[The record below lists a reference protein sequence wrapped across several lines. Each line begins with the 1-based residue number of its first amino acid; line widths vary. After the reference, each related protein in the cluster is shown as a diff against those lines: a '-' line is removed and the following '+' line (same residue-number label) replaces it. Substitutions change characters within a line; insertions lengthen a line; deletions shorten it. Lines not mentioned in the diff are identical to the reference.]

1 MEDRTVKIR
10 AFSEDAKIDAA
21 EVQRVEDKSSDLA
34 KMASQLEEERGKS
47 LELLKDIVNLR
58 DSLKREQAKSADL
71 EAKLTRLTVVE
82 ESQLAKKNALLEE
95 EKKRSLE
102 YMKTIEQLRDGI
114 KQDQAKA
121 AEMAGKSAEMETKAK
136 ELAALEAKVK
146 ELSGVL
152 SMIARIAASGK
163 LDIHI

>member
-10 AFSEDAKIDAA
+10 AFSEDTGVDAA
-21 EVQRVEDKSSDLA
+21 EVQRAEDKSSDLA
-34 KMASQLEEERGKS
+34 RITSQLEEERSKS

-58 DSLKREQAKSADL
+58 ESLKQEQLKAADL
-71 EAKLTRLTVVE
+71 EAKLNRLTAVE

-102 YMKTIEQLRDGI
+102 YMKTIEQLRDSI

-121 AEMAGKSAEMETKAK
+121 AEMASKSAEIEAKAK
-136 ELAALEAKVK
+136 ELAALETKVK

-152 SMIARIAASGK
+152 SMIARIATSGK
-163 LDIHI
+163 LDIHV